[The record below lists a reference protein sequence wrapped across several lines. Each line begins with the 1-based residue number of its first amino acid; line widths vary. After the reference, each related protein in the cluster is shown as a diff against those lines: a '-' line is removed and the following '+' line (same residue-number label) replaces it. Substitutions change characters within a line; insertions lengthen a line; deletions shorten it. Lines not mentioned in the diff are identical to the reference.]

1 MIDNLTIQYTSAD
14 GYLVRLTA
22 PKVDITDGNLPY
34 YFADMVKQVIRDGGF
49 NGQVIANELR
59 SAYGVDEC

>member
-1 MIDNLTIQYTSAD
+1 MIDNLTIQYTSAE
-14 GYLVRLTA
+14 GYQVRLTA
-22 PKVDITDGNLPY
+22 PKTDTTDGNLPY

-49 NGQVIANELR
+49 NGQVILNELR